1 MWQIQWM
8 LSFIPNEILSLIYW
22 IIIALGIT
30 GIVAGWLGK
39 WIPFYGSY
47 ARILKPVGVVLVILG
62 VWLRGGYD
70 MEMAW
75 RAKVA
80 EMEAKVKLAEEQAQ
94 NKNVEIQTQIVEK
107 TNIVKEKGEK
117 QIQYIDRVVKGDTV
131 EITKDMSQ
139 EERNK
144 FLAKQKELEDAIK
157 NCPVP
162 AIIIEE
168 HNKAATMGTK
178 GDKK

>member
-1 MWQIQWM
+1 MWQLEWIAS
-8 LSFIPNEILSLIYW
+8 LIPDDILSLIYW
-22 IIIALGIT
+22 GIIILGIT
-30 GIVAGWLGK
+30 GIIASWLGK
-39 WIPFYGSY
+39 WIPFYGKY
-47 ARILKPVGVVLVILG
+47 VKILKPVGVLLVILG

-70 MEMAW
+70 TEMSW

-80 EMEAKVKLAEEQAQ
+80 EMEAKVKEAEAQAVLANRAVKTE
-94 NKNVEIQTQIVEK
+94 IVEK
-107 TNIVKEKGEK
+107 TKIVKEKGEK
-117 QIQYIDRVVKGDTV
+117 QIVYIDKIVKGDTV

-139 EERNK
+139 AERDK

-162 AIIIEE
+162 TIIIEE
-168 HNKAATMGTK
+168 HNKAATMGAK